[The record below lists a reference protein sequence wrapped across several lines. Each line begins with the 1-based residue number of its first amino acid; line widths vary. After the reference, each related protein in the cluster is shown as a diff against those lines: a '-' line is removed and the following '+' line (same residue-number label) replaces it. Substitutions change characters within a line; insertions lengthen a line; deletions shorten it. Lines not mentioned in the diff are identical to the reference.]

1 MTKVLTDQRSIRIKG
16 RSFLAVVLSPESPV
30 DQWLERL
37 DDLAARSAGFFL
49 SRPVVLDVSELSLD
63 KAGLKELLAALRERN
78 VGIMGIE
85 GVRPSMIEPGMPP
98 SLKGG
103 KPASD
108 VEVEPVAVA
117 AELPEDKPHASGE
130 VRAVVQSLVINE
142 PVRSGQSIMFPE
154 GDVTVIGSVASGAE
168 IIAGGSVHIYGALR
182 GRAMAGSLG
191 NVSARIFCRKLAY
204 RLCLRAAQPVG
215 GRRQLLGFAAGQ
227 LQATIPV
234 DHHIQFT
241 VTADGKMR
249 RLDRVGMGHVDD
261 HHRSP
266 HAFAGLDARGR
277 IFEDD
282 AAFRRNAEPFGGLPV
297 TFGIGL
303 AVDHIVGADHH
314 GWRCDAGR
322 REPFFRQFTHG
333 GGDDSPFSRGQR
345 RKKVCGARYRNDALH
360 VIHLGAQD
368 HVGLGIHVQAG
379 NRLAAYY
386 LGSPHAM
393 DTLQKCVRL
402 DTVCNGPLPPDAL
415 DNGNRIDQRS
425 VHVEQEGRELL
436 RKYLGLRRDFAVH
449 LILPLELSGIAVSTV
464 SGDITE
470 SLFGRQKQMI
480 VS

>member
-108 VEVEPVAVA
+108 VEVEPVVA
-117 AELPEDKPHASGE
+117 AADLQEDKPRASGE

-191 NVSARIFCRKLAY
+191 NVSARIFCRKLEAELLAIDGVY
-204 RLCLRAAQPVG
+204 KVAEDIDDKLRGQPV
-215 GRRQLLGFAAGQ
+215 QLWLENDTIKAAKLG
-227 LQATIPV
+227 
-234 DHHIQFT
+234 
-241 VTADGKMR
+241 
-249 RLDRVGMGHVDD
+249 
-261 HHRSP
+261 
-266 HAFAGLDARGR
+266 
-277 IFEDD
+277 
-282 AAFRRNAEPFGGLPV
+282 
-297 TFGIGL
+297 
-303 AVDHIVGADHH
+303 
-314 GWRCDAGR
+314 
-322 REPFFRQFTHG
+322 
-333 GGDDSPFSRGQR
+333 
-345 RKKVCGARYRNDALH
+345 
-360 VIHLGAQD
+360 
-368 HVGLGIHVQAG
+368 
-379 NRLAAYY
+379 
-386 LGSPHAM
+386 
-393 DTLQKCVRL
+393 
-402 DTVCNGPLPPDAL
+402 
-415 DNGNRIDQRS
+415 
-425 VHVEQEGRELL
+425 
-436 RKYLGLRRDFAVH
+436 
-449 LILPLELSGIAVSTV
+449 
-464 SGDITE
+464 
-470 SLFGRQKQMI
+470 
-480 VS
+480 